1 MDLQSLENGR
11 VFREISRGAGRLL
24 EMMVKYDAVR
34 YVQKGLGDMLDEFS
48 ESLPPSGKA
57 MAAFPQAVCNIGE
70 GRKKRKN

>member
-1 MDLQSLENGR
+1 
-11 VFREISRGAGRLL
+11 
-24 EMMVKYDAVR
+24 MMVKYDAVR